1 FVMLQGWRVT
11 WCAITQFFPRTLG
24 FHRARFP
31 QRLGSDVRL
40 AERSQPFEA
49 DDVVFLAENIREATL
64 GHAAMQWHL
73 AAFKSAHH
81 ARSAARALAFVPSG
95 SRLAHPRTHATPH
108 ALLVFRRLLRCS
120 NIRKIH

>member
-1 FVMLQGWRVT
+1 MLG
-11 WCAITQFFPRTLG
+11 LN
-24 FHRARFP
+24 HARFA
-31 QRLGSDVRL
+31 QHLGSDVRL
-40 AERSQPFEA
+40 TEGSQPFEA

-95 SRLAHPRTHATPH
+95 RRLAHPRTHATPH

-120 NIRKIH
+120 NIRKIHKQALSCQLSAVSTLLDNLN